1 VMAIIGIRF
10 LPPWAGCA
18 AMLFYVVFPAELAIA
33 RRTWTDALVEL
44 AGLLLIWLVC
54 EIARDSKRL
63 IWYPLFALIGSL
75 GLLVK
80 ESMPMPYGLC
90 ALWILWILVRRR
102 EWRTV
107 PIFVVATAVG
117 MGAGLSWLSD
127 QVGSLHGYIAIV
139 MGIPKANAA
148 NPYALE
154 YASGSPWLML
164 QAFWIVAPVASLLSV
179 AGLFAALRKPERPLI
194 FLASFTLAYVAIAM
208 AMPHFLNLRY
218 VGNTYG
224 SFCLLAGL
232 GCWYLISKGWEWLDV
247 TDRQA
252 FAVIAIAVVLGSAAA
267 DYLRFQRYFVRDE
280 TADLSIRMLL
290 DERGQ

>member
-1 VMAIIGIRF
+1 VALGS
-10 LPPWAGCA
+10 GGQS
-18 AMLFYVVFPAELAIA
+18 A
-33 RRTWTDALVEL
+33 RLHRN
-44 AGLLLIWLVC
+44 
-54 EIARDSKRL
+54 RD
-63 IWYPLFALIGSL
+63 
-75 GLLVK
+75 
-80 ESMPMPYGLC
+80 
-90 ALWILWILVRRR
+90 
-102 EWRTV
+102 
-107 PIFVVATAVG
+107 
-117 MGAGLSWLSD
+117 
-127 QVGSLHGYIAIV
+127 
-139 MGIPKANAA
+139 GIPKANAA

-290 DERGQ
+290 DERDSRRIW